1 MSAHPARPVSP
12 AKLALPLV
20 GLVGSVAVLA
30 FGAAK
35 TAGTMGALT
44 TALDS
49 GAATAA
55 DVYGGQSWV
64 VVWAAVLGAGI
75 IGTVVATSALA
86 VLVGFGGLRR
96 AAVEPEPVEDEVDPA
111 DDYVWDDDEEPA
123 GSNDAAGPADGQHAA
138 APAYA
143 DATEADA
150 AEEFV
155 PAR

>member
-1 MSAHPARPVSP
+1 MSATPARPVSP

-20 GLVGSVAVLA
+20 GLAGSIAALA
-30 FGAAK
+30 YGALM
-35 TAGTMGALT
+35 TARTMGTLT

-75 IGTVVATSALA
+75 IGTVVAISALA
-86 VLVGFGGLRR
+86 VLVGLGGLRR
-96 AAVEPEPVEDEVDPA
+96 SVAEPAPVEDEADPA
-111 DDYVWDDDEEPA
+111 DDYVWDDDEEPSGA
-123 GSNDAAGPADGQHAA
+123 NEAAAPADGQHAA
-138 APAYA
+138 ATAVGA
-143 DATEADA
+143 AEVDA